1 MALSS
6 GAPMHKT
13 DEELEAVA
21 RKFLR
26 IIGLEKQV
34 RPDMMTIISKLKH
47 VVPSFGYRRVP
58 DADLPD
64 ADAQWSSDD
73 FEIRMRESV
82 FVGMQR
88 GDPRARMTV
97 SHELSHYLLGHK
109 GLLNRGTVKSV
120 AEMSVRRIISQES
133 EARRLAPI
141 ILAPEHLIP
150 DPASIDDIV
159 SMFGLSQQA
168 AVIRKDEVDAIRRR
182 RRGEPRPLP
191 QSIIDYLR
199 EAKRRGVPVRTDLG
213 DD

>member
-1 MALSS
+1 
-6 GAPMHKT
+6 MHKT

-26 IIGLEKQV
+26 IIGLEHQV
-34 RPDMMTIISKLKH
+34 RPDIMTVISKLKH

-58 DADLPD
+58 DAEMPD

-73 FEIRMRESV
+73 FEVSMRESV

-97 SHELSHYLLGHK
+97 AHELSHYLLGHQ
-109 GLLNRGTVKSV
+109 GLLNRSAVKSI
-120 AEMSVRRIISQES
+120 AEISVRSIISQEA

-150 DPASIDDIV
+150 DPASIDDLTA
-159 SMFGLSQQA
+159 MFGLSQQA
-168 AVIRKDEVDAIRRR
+168 AAIRRDEVDAIRRR

-191 QSIIDYLR
+191 QSIIDYLK